1 MTLIAVGEMLGD
13 TLPRSRELRILVE
26 VEVEV
31 GWRWRWMPLRQVS

>member
-1 MTLIAVGEMLGD
+1 MTLIAVGELLGD